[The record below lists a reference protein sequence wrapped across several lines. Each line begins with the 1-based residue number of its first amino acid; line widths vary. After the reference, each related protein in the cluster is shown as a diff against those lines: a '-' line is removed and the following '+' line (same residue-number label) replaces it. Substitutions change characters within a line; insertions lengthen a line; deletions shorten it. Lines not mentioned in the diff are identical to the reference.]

1 MNRCFVTSFSNFF
14 LIIKIIPPTIEPNLC
29 PKEFI
34 SYTSHHYY
42 FSLRYK
48 NSTKLRFSAYAN
60 KIKNKEVKKCKQGKV
75 KVRFA
80 ESCITFVLSL
90 HKHHTLVYLLEFINC
105 ITYFLN
111 K

>member
-1 MNRCFVTSFSNFF
+1 MR
-14 LIIKIIPPTIEPNLC
+14 IK
-29 PKEFI
+29 
-34 SYTSHHYY
+34 S
-42 FSLRYK
+42 
-48 NSTKLRFSAYAN
+48 
-60 KIKNKEVKKCKQGKV
+60 KIKKLKNVNRGGV

-80 ESCITFVLSL
+80 ESCIIFVLSL